1 MPQKRAEEAAAQPGG
16 LGGGGDAGREGEAAS
31 VVVGEGEGVDGND
44 VFMGGLGGEI
54 MRRGDT
60 QGERREFDQCG

>member
-1 MPQKRAEEAAAQPGG
+1 
-16 LGGGGDAGREGEAAS
+16 
-31 VVVGEGEGVDGND
+31 
-44 VFMGGLGGEI
+44 MGGLGGEI